1 MEPHLAP
8 YAKILTQASDRV
20 FLKPVWLGPDL
31 DRDAANTL
39 YLISVNPEA
48 FGEVRPSLTDRAR
61 QEAVSN
67 LLTAAKAYVAAERKH
82 TAGPVP
88 QAKLPL

>member
-1 MEPHLAP
+1 VKPHIAP
-8 YAKILTQASDRV
+8 YAKILTHASDRV

-39 YLISVNPEA
+39 YLISANPEV
-48 FGEVRPSLTDRAR
+48 FGDVRPSLTDRAR
-61 QEAVSN
+61 QDALSN

-82 TAGPVP
+82 STRPVP
-88 QAKLPL
+88 QAELPL